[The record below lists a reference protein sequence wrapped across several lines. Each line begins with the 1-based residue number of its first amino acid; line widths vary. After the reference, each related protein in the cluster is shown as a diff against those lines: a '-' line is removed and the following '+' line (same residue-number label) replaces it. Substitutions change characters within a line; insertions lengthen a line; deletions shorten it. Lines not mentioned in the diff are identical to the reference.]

1 METIIKIDSL
11 FKEIDK
17 RSILQDISF
26 EVKKGEIFTIIGGSG
41 SGKTSITKHIIGFWK
56 PTKGTILVKDKNVAQ
71 LSREELNELR
81 KSIGYVFQE
90 GALFDSLKVWQNIG
104 FYSLEHTNESPQK
117 IKKIVIEKLK
127 LLNLDDSIMELYP
140 SELSGGM
147 KKRVSIARAI
157 FNSPEIII
165 YDEPTSGLDPLTS
178 RVIDSLILDL
188 KLKLDITSILV
199 THDMVSA
206 LSLSDKILLLDKGK
220 TVFLGTKEEFLRS
233 DNKLVKSFIENST
246 WNIND

>member
-11 FKEIDK
+11 FKEIDN
-17 RSILQDISF
+17 RPILQDISF

-56 PTKGTILVKDKNVAQ
+56 PTKGNILVKDKNVAQ

-104 FYSLEHTNESPQK
+104 FYSLEHTNESPEK
-117 IKKIVIEKLK
+117 IKNLVIEKLK
-127 LLNLDDSIMELYP
+127 LLNLDDSIIELYP

-188 KLKLDITSILV
+188 KLKLNITSILV

-220 TVFLGTKEEFLRS
+220 TAFLGTKEEFLRS
-233 DNKLVKSFIENST
+233 NNELVKSFIKNST
-246 WNIND
+246 WNVNV